1 MAHPIATVA
10 PARGGYL
17 EDDPETTMSLDH
29 LALSPSGFVFDPH
42 TGATFTANPTALR
55 LLTGLRD
62 GRSLDALVAEVEGN
76 FDTRGADV
84 RRHVLEFV
92 RTLQDEGVL
101 PRDFEL
107 A

>member
-1 MAHPIATVA
+1 MTVTFKKLTPLFA
-10 PARGGYL
+10 AEVSP
-17 EDDPETTMSLDH
+17 LD
-29 LALSPSGFVFDPH
+29 LNAVFDQ
-42 TGATFTANPTALR
+42 PT
-55 LLTGLRD
+55 
-62 GRSLDALVAEVEGN
+62 LDALVAEVEGS